1 MRHSPGTGNLGEEI
15 ACVFLEQYG
24 YRIAERNWRY
34 RRYEIDIIAWLDEL
48 MVVVEVKTRG
58 VGHYKPEH
66 YVLRRQWDNIAYAA
80 GRYMDKIGYG
90 WEVRFDIISVTIT
103 ERAPMVKHYQD
114 VFFPGR

>member
-1 MRHSPGTGNLGEEI
+1 MRQPNDVGLEGEDI
-15 ACVFLEQYG
+15 ACAFLQQNG

-34 RRYEIDIIAWLDEL
+34 RRYEIDIIAWVDEL

-58 VGHYKPEH
+58 VGLYKPEH
-66 YVLRRQWDNIAYAA
+66 YVLRRQWNYIAFAA
-80 GRYMDKIGYG
+80 GRYMDKIGYD

-103 ERAPMVKHYQD
+103 ERDPIVRHYQD